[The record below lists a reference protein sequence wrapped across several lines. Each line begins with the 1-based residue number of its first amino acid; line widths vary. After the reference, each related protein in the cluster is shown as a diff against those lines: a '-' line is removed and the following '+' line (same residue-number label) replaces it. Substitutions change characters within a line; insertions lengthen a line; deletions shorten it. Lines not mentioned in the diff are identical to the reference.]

1 MRSSRVPFVLLL
13 GLGLLAG
20 LSSFLVS
27 QTQEAGDLLDQNQA
41 GVVAIVIYGADKQ
54 EIAKG
59 TGFAIAEDVV
69 ATAYHVVSRA
79 VEAEAL
85 TFKGKNMKVEGF
97 LAVNKPLDIALVKIK
112 GKVQPL
118 SLGNSDE
125 LTAGG
130 RVFAI
135 GSNEAGTISIS
146 EGTIR
151 RMMDVPP
158 GQKFVEFSLAVPDQ
172 YCGSPLLDVGGKVV
186 GLMLIMERG
195 LKFGVPVNLLD
206 SLPRTGKITPLKSSP
221 PEDYL
226 NTLDGAFLAG
236 RVATIADDLM
246 TARMNLEKA
255 VRLNPGLTEGQML
268 LAGVYGKQRDYS
280 AAVNAYQKVVELD
293 DQRSEAHYG
302 LASVLLKMHRFGE
315 AIPSLEKAIALNIGV
330 KEAFYD
336 LGTAYEDTQN
346 YAKAAEAYERY
357 LNSKPEGTGAGYLR
371 LGTCRMKLNEFEAA
385 IAAFEEARKAQPKD
399 VKTIVSLAEACV
411 AGGRLDMAEAAYR
424 ALIDLNPNEATT
436 YYGWIIRM
444 YDGAGKYDQ
453 AIEAAKKIIELN
465 PKSEL
470 AVYNLG
476 IMYLKLQRYDEAVGA
491 FRQALALKPDY
502 ASAMYNIGY
511 SYSLAKKYKESI
523 QGFEKYTQLAPE
535 DPLGWLNVGI
545 GYMQLKN
552 FEAALEP
559 MRKSVELKPDNAS
572 AQFNL
577 AIVYINLKDTYSAR
591 EVHKTLQGLDAGLAD
606 RLKKYLR

>member
-1 MRSSRVPFVLLL
+1 MRSSRIPFVLLL
-13 GLGLLAG
+13 GLGLVG

-59 TGFAIAEDVV
+59 TGFAVAEDVI
-69 ATAYHVVSRA
+69 ATAYHVIGRA

-85 TFKGKNMKVEGF
+85 TFKGKKMKVEGF
-97 LAVNKPLDIALVKIK
+97 LAVNKPLDIALIKIK

-125 LTAGG
+125 LAAGG

-135 GSNEAGTISIS
+135 GSNETGAIGIS

-151 RMMDVPP
+151 RVMDVPP

-172 YCGSPLLDVGGKVV
+172 YCGSPLLDIGGKVV
-186 GLMLIMERG
+186 GLTLIMERG
-195 LKFGVPVNLLD
+195 LKFGVPVNQLN
-206 SLPRTGKITPLKSSP
+206 SLPKTGKVTLLKSSP

-236 RVATIADDLM
+236 RVATITDDM
-246 TARMNLEKA
+246 TTARMNLEKA
-255 VRLNPGLTEGQML
+255 VRLNPGLTEAHML
-268 LAGVYGKQRDYS
+268 LAGVYFKQRDYS
-280 AAVNAYQKVVELD
+280 AAVSAYQKVVELD
-293 DQRSEAHYG
+293 GQRAEAHYG

-371 LGTCRMKLNEFEAA
+371 LGTCRMKLNEYEAA
-385 IAAFEEARKAQPKD
+385 IAAFEEARKVQPKD
-399 VKTIVSLAEACV
+399 VKTIVSLAEACAA
-411 AGGRLDMAEAAYR
+411 AGQLDKAEASYR
-424 ALIDLNPNEATT
+424 ALIALNPDEATT

-491 FRQALALKPDY
+491 FRQALAIKPDY

-591 EVHKTLQGLDAGLAD
+591 EVQKTLQGLDAGLAD